1 MYTRKHRKIK
11 VRSRKYLRKPS
22 KAKRR
27 NVKKQKTRKMK
38 RYMGGAP
45 ATEKAPVTGQA
56 PAPEKT
62 EGFTNPLDKMLKGNK
77 LLARAARVSKVSKSA
92 LGIIA
97 KAAEPNTRAKLKELK
112 SNIEQEQNKL
122 QEMTT
127 RENERSAKEKE
138 KIVKQQNKV
147 DAIQAKIDELE
158 PPQGTSGKGKL
169 STGTSSVSTGMKAP
183 MAKAPMSRM

>member
-27 NVKKQKTRKMK
+27 KLKKQRTRKMK

-45 ATEKAPVTGQA
+45 APEKAPVTGQA

-77 LLARAARVSKVSKSA
+77 LFARAARVGKVSQSA

-97 KAAEPNTRAKLKELK
+97 KAAEPDKEDKLKELE
-112 SNIEQEQNKL
+112 SNIKEEKKKL

-127 RENERSAKEKE
+127 RENKRSAKEKE
-138 KIVKQQNKV
+138 KIQNNK
-147 DAIQAKIDELE
+147 K
-158 PPQGTSGKGKL
+158 K
-169 STGTSSVSTGMKAP
+169 
-183 MAKAPMSRM
+183 